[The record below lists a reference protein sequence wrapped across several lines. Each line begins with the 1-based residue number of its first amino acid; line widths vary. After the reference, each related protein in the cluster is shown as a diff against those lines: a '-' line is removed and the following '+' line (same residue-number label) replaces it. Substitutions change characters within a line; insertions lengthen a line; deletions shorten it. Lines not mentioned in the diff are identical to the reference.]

1 MAVKIE
7 EVNNRDDLLGGVL
20 PPGTLRAL
28 QLTDTHLYADPEG
41 SLLGINTL
49 ETLSTVID
57 SFRDHDWPIDLL
69 LATGD
74 LVHDSSP
81 TGYARIG
88 RLLDSFGVP
97 VYSLPGNHDIPAIMR
112 KHLPTGQVSTQRVN
126 DLGGWRFVML
136 DSVIAGEDGGRLE
149 PSELNALAE
158 ALDGTRQHVLVCLHH
173 QPINVGSAWID
184 TMTITNPDELF
195 AVLDASEQVRGV
207 LWGHIHQRFDA
218 TRNGIPLMASPSTC
232 VQFAPKQDDF
242 TVDEAPPGFRLIA
255 LLPDGEIRTQVLRIE
270 RMPHGLEIASSGY

>member
-1 MAVKIE
+1 MAANIE
-7 EVNNRDDLLGGVL
+7 EVKTQGDLLGGAL

-41 SLLGINTL
+41 SLLGVNTE
-49 ETLSTVID
+49 ETLSAVVD
-57 SFRDHDWPIDLL
+57 SFRQHGWPIDLL

-81 TGYARIG
+81 SGYARIG
-88 RLLDSFGVP
+88 RLLDGFGVP
-97 VYSLPGNHDIPAIMR
+97 VYSLPGNHDIPAIMH
-112 KHLPTGQVSTQRVN
+112 KHLPTGQVSTRRVN
-126 DLGGWRFVML
+126 DLGAWRFVML
-136 DSVIAGEDGGRLE
+136 DSVIAGEDGGRLST
-149 PSELNALAE
+149 SELEALE
-158 ALDGTRQHVLVCLHH
+158 QALDGTSQNVLVCLHH
-173 QPINVGSAWID
+173 QPVNVGSAWID

-195 AVLDASEQVRGV
+195 AVIDRSDQVRGL

-218 TRNGIPLMASPSTC
+218 RRNGIPLMASPSTC

-255 LLPDGEIRTQVLRIE
+255 LLPSGEIRTQVLRIE
-270 RMPHGLEIASSGY
+270 QMPHGLEIASSGY